1 MHVSKIIRRLLFA
14 EERMTQEAFI
24 WKWQSLLISW
34 CRFSWSNGH
43 PSSAPWSL
51 CCHCFEDEAFKT
63 TTTGVTPTRWPVL
76 ATFSNGRSKI
86 NNNENTAYEWKH
98 IFALFVVDRSY
109 HRHRN
114 NIKWPGVCGVLQE
127 ACFPKNPCQQVRT
140 LLSKGYNESIS
151 LKSSYNEDWKSF
163 SS

>member
-1 MHVSKIIRRLLFA
+1 MYSV
-14 EERMTQEAFI
+14 T
-24 WKWQSLLISW
+24 SW
-34 CRFSWSNGH
+34 CRFSLSNGH

-140 LLSKGYNESIS
+140 PLFKGYNENTLFEVRYICINVNDYKY
-151 LKSSYNEDWKSF
+151 LFMGICINCVDLIF
-163 SS
+163 RLI

>member
-1 MHVSKIIRRLLFA
+1 MYSV
-14 EERMTQEAFI
+14 T
-24 WKWQSLLISW
+24 SW
-34 CRFSWSNGH
+34 CRFFLSNGH

-140 LLSKGYNESIS
+140 PLFKGYNENTFLLLFEVRYICINVNDYKY
-151 LKSSYNEDWKSF
+151 LFMGICINCVDLIF
-163 SS
+163 RLI

>member
-1 MHVSKIIRRLLFA
+1 MVSLFFVK
-14 EERMTQEAFI
+14 RTSFFSTLI
-24 WKWQSLLISW
+24 SLL
-34 CRFSWSNGH
+34 
-43 PSSAPWSL
+43 SL
-51 CCHCFEDEAFKT
+51 LWRRGPFKT

-98 IFALFVVDRSY
+98 IFTLFVVDRSY

-140 LLSKGYNESIS
+140 PLFKGYNENTIIRSQIYMYKCKW
-151 LKSSYNEDWKSF
+151 L
-163 SS
+163 